1 MDKETWVSLF
11 NQKSVPYT
19 RNISAN
25 ADYTTD
31 NIATWISSRQ
41 LSGTYKCLKETDDY
55 MWFKVQN
62 ELADTAHRII

>member
-25 ADYTTD
+25 ASYITD
-31 NIATWISSRQ
+31 DITAWISSHK

-55 MWFKVQN
+55 MLFKVQN
-62 ELADTAHRII
+62 EIADTAARVI